1 MWGITHDEP
10 KLKPLLRKS
19 GLTKLIAQE
28 AREAKQFCIVTEPK
42 LGLSI
47 FSIPQGEEGKHPPK
61 QLFSIYHVSQQR
73 KYYYSNFMQYHFS
86 AYKPIS
92 CLLGKKKSYSTTVT
106 KIG

>member
-42 LGLSI
+42 LG
-47 FSIPQGEEGKHPPK
+47 
-61 QLFSIYHVSQQR
+61 
-73 KYYYSNFMQYHFS
+73 
-86 AYKPIS
+86 
-92 CLLGKKKSYSTTVT
+92 
-106 KIG
+106 